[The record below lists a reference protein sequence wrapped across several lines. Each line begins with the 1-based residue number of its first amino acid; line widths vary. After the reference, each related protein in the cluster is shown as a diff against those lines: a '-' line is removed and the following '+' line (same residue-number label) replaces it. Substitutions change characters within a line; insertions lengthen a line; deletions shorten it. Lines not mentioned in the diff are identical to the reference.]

1 MKDETR
7 NKESEAADVAV
18 PLNIVPLDEA
28 ALAALAEIDQQ
39 EQQLAQQ
46 MIGQR
51 IGLIRMVMKQNRLEG
66 VWGLSDDR
74 KSLVRR
80 Q

>member
-1 MKDETR
+1 MNDKD
-7 NKESEAADVAV
+7 SEAADVAV
-18 PLNIVPLDEA
+18 PLNVWPLDDA

-39 EQQLAQQ
+39 ERELAQQ
-46 MIGQR
+46 MVGQR
-51 IGLIRMVMKQNRLEG
+51 IGLIRLIARQQRLDG

-74 KSLVRR
+74 RSLVRR

>member
-1 MKDETR
+1 MTDET
-7 NKESEAADVAV
+7 KDAAKDPEAV
-18 PLNIVPLDEA
+18 PLNIVPLDDA

-39 EQQLAQQ
+39 ERELAQQ
-46 MIGQR
+46 MVGQR
-51 IGLIRMVMKQNRLEG
+51 IGLIRLIARQQRLDG